1 MFGLIA
7 SQKPQETWEEEVQN
21 LIKNKLGMADEIEV
35 DHCHSIQ
42 KFQRNS
48 SKPQI
53 VVGRVQQFKYKENV
67 FPSAKKLKNTGIYED
82 YLRKQCN

>member
-1 MFGLIA
+1 
-7 SQKPQETWEEEVQN
+7 
-21 LIKNKLGMADEIEV
+21 MADEIEV

-53 VVGRVQQFKYKENV
+53 VVGRVQQFKYKRTFFQV
-67 FPSAKKLKNTGIYED
+67 QKS
-82 YLRKQCN
+82 

>member
-1 MFGLIA
+1 MFGLIS

-42 KFQRNS
+42 KFERNS
-48 SKPQI
+48 YKPQI
-53 VVGRVQQFKYKENV
+53 VVGRVQQFKYKRTFFQV
-67 FPSAKKLKNTGIYED
+67 QKS
-82 YLRKQCN
+82 

>member
-48 SKPQI
+48 YKPQI
-53 VVGRVQQFKYKENV
+53 VVGRVQQFKYKRTFFQV
-67 FPSAKKLKNTGIYED
+67 QKS
-82 YLRKQCN
+82 